1 MVVNIDGERR
11 ILQVY
16 SQNFTSLFCAFQE
29 LQIKMIDTSQQLKI
43 ADVQIEQLRRQQ
55 HHARLTDSE
64 LSQLPPSTRVYEG
77 VGRMFLLQD
86 IAKVKETLEGRVKA
100 ADDKIKKLQNNKAYL
115 ERTLKD
121 SESNLREMVAQ
132 KQAAKS

>member
-1 MVVNIDGERR
+1 MAAPGSVDLE
-11 ILQVY
+11 LKK
-16 SQNFTSLFCAFQE
+16 AFQE

-43 ADVQIEQLRRQQ
+43 SDAQIEQLRRQQ

-64 LSQLPPSTRVYEG
+64 LTQLPPTTRVYEG

-86 IAKVKETLEGRVKA
+86 IANIKDTLTTRVKA
-100 ADDKIKKLQNNKAYL
+100 ADDKIKKLQNSKAYL
-115 ERTLKD
+115 ERTLKE
-121 SESNLREMVAQ
+121 SETNLREMVAS